1 MGCTAGPLHLLLLW
15 DTLSYMALA
24 LTSSQSLP
32 VRSAS
37 LAAFTFYFS
46 WDGAREE
53 TQVWDTCSTTEFHL
67 MSHPG
72 TLHVSCQ
79 SHAFWCSVP
88 VFVTP
93 RDTCSHEVCK
103 CSRIWSLDLFFF
115 FFLR

>member
-67 MSHPG
+67 VSHPG

-103 CSRIWSLDLFFF
+103 SLDLFFF
-115 FFLR
+115 